1 MAEIDAALAQLGSA
15 TPQPRLT
22 SSVEKA
28 AAAAKEFE
36 GVFISVMLKQ
46 MFAGLK
52 TEAPFGGGQAEE
64 TFRGLMV
71 DEYGKMLAGRGGLGL
86 AEHVQR
92 ELLALQDV
100 GA

>member
-15 TPQPRLT
+15 TPQPQRT

-28 AAAAKEFE
+28 AAAAEEFE

-100 GA
+100 GT

>member
-1 MAEIDAALAQLGSA
+1 MAEINAALAQLGSA
-15 TPQPRLT
+15 TPQPQRT

-28 AAAAKEFE
+28 AAAAEEFE

-100 GA
+100 GT

>member
-1 MAEIDAALAQLGSA
+1 MAEMDAALAKLGSV
-15 TPQPRLT
+15 TPQPQRT

-28 AAAAKEFE
+28 TAAAEEFE

-52 TEAPFGGGQAEE
+52 AEAPFGGGQAEE

>member
-1 MAEIDAALAQLGSA
+1 MAEIDAALAQMASA
-15 TPQPRLT
+15 TRQPSKTT
-22 SSVEKA
+22 SAAKA
-28 AAAAKEFE
+28 AAAAEEFE

-64 TFRGLMV
+64 TFRGMMV

>member
-1 MAEIDAALAQLGSA
+1 MAEINAALAQLGSA
-15 TPQPRLT
+15 TPQPQRT

-28 AAAAKEFE
+28 AAAAEEFE

-52 TEAPFGGGQAEE
+52 TEVPFGGGQAEE

-100 GA
+100 GT

>member
-1 MAEIDAALAQLGSA
+1 MAEIDAALAQMASA
-15 TPQPRLT
+15 TAPLGKTT
-22 SSVEKA
+22 SAEKA
-28 AAAAKEFE
+28 ATAAEEFE

-52 TEAPFGGGQAEE
+52 TEAPFGGGKAEE
-64 TFRGLMV
+64 TFRGMMI